1 MIKKILYFLI
11 LMFTSLVF
19 VDAKEVDVYLFYSET
34 CYNCAELDKY
44 LEEIKDEYP
53 YMNIVKYEVTQ
64 DDENN
69 KLMIDVKSKLKESDF
84 HVPYTVIGTTGII
97 GFNDTV
103 KNYITNAL
111 TKYSEEDYVDIVDVV
126 KNNLDVSY
134 TINYPEGE
142 YSVPI
147 LGKIDPKNVSLPLI
161 SVVIGLVDGFN
172 PCAMWVLIFLIS
184 MLFNMKDKKRMWFL
198 GITFLVTSA
207 LVYLVFMLAWLQ
219 VAIGLTQIVWVRY
232 IISLIALIGVYINI
246 NSYLKSLKKDDGCEV
261 VDETKRKKIFARIK
275 KFTTEKSLLLAM
287 VGIIGLA
294 ASVNLIELA
303 CSSGLPLVYTQIL
316 ALNDLSKLQYLIY
329 ILIYIFFF
337 LIDDIII
344 FVIAMKTL
352 EISGISTKY
361 TKYSHLIG
369 GIIML
374 IIALLMAFKPEW
386 LMFNF

>member
-1 MIKKILYFLI
+1 
-11 LMFTSLVF
+11 
-19 VDAKEVDVYLFYSET
+19 
-34 CYNCAELDKY
+34 
-44 LEEIKDEYP
+44 
-53 YMNIVKYEVTQ
+53 
-64 DDENN
+64 
-69 KLMIDVKSKLKESDF
+69 MIDVKSKLKESDS

-147 LGKIDPKNVSLPLI
+147 LGKIDPKTVSLPLI

-232 IISLIALIGVYINI
+232 IISLIALIGAYINI

-261 VDETKRKKIFARIK
+261 VDETKRKKIFAKIK
-275 KFTTEKSLLLAM
+275 KFTTEKSLLLASL
-287 VGIIGLA
+287 GIIGLA

-316 ALNDLSKLQYLIY
+316 ALNDLSKLQYFIY

-344 FVIAMKTL
+344 FAIAMKTL

-374 IIALLMAFKPEW
+374 IISLLMAFKPEW

>member
-69 KLMIDVKSKLKESDF
+69 KLMIDVKSKLKESDS

-232 IISLIALIGVYINI
+232 IISLIALIGAYINI

-344 FVIAMKTL
+344 FAIAMKTL
-352 EISGISTKY
+352 EILGISTKY